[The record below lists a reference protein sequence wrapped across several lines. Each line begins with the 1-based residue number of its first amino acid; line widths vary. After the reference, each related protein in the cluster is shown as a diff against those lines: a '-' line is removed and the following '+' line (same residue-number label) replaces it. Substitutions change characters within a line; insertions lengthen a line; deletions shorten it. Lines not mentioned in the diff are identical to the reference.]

1 MATLAAIV
9 ASQAVVSATFSIA
22 KQCHALGCFPRI
34 KIVHKSKWVHRQTY
48 IPEINWALM
57 ILCLAVTVG
66 SQDTIHLGNA
76 YGQSLFFLNKYFLFN
91 FENIKTS
98 SFILWICL
106 VSYDYNIKF
115 IYRCGN

>member
-34 KIVHKSKWVHRQTY
+34 KIVHKSKWLHRQTY

-66 SQDTIHLGNA
+66 YQDTIHLGNA
-76 YGQSLFFLNKYFLFN
+76 YGQSLSFLFSI
-91 FENIKTS
+91 NISYSILKTS
-98 SFILWICL
+98 RLHLSF
-106 VSYDYNIKF
+106 
-115 IYRCGN
+115 CGYA